1 MTIHIEQK
9 PSFKR
14 AYKKLHANQRQVV
27 DDAIRAILVDP
38 QLGEEKKG
46 NLTGVFV
53 YKFDCIN
60 QLYLLAFLW
69 NGTHRVLLGL
79 GPHENFYRDLKRN

>member
-1 MTIHIEQK
+1 MTIHVEQK

-14 AYKKLHANQRQVV
+14 VYKKLHANQRQVV
-27 DDAIRAILVDP
+27 DEAIRAILVDP

-60 QLYLLAFLW
+60 QLYLLAYLW
-69 NGTHRVLLGL
+69 NETHRVLLGL

>member
-1 MTIHIEQK
+1 MTISIEQK

-14 AYKKLHANQRQVV
+14 VYKKLNANQRQVV
-27 DDAIRAILVDP
+27 DEAIRAILVDP
-38 QLGEEKKG
+38 LLGEEKKG

-53 YKFDCIN
+53 YKFGCIN
-60 QLYLLAFLW
+60 QLYLLAYLW
-69 NGTHRVLLGL
+69 DESRRVLLGL